1 MLAQTRFFGEVNI
14 DDEKILTFEN
24 GIMGFEDMKRWT
36 IMYDIEKGT
45 EGAISWLQSLDF
57 PGLALPIISPY
68 AITKEYVPVVED
80 ELLAP
85 LGEFKDEDLLIFLI
99 LTIPKENP
107 KETTANF
114 KAPVLINPV
123 NKKGLQLII
132 NNEDY
137 LIKQKLHDALAAMK
151 KEN

>member
-24 GIMGFEDMKRWT
+24 GIMGFEDMKHWT

-68 AITKEYVPVVED
+68 AITKEYAPVVED